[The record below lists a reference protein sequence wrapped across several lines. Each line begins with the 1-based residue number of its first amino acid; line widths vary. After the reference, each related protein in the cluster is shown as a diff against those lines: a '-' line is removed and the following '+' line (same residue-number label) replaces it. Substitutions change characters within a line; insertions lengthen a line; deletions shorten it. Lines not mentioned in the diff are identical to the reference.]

1 MLLRLRNGEG
11 ATEDSKKDLPAEVY
25 YLTYQKK
32 VPFPPLIKNLFGG
45 SDDASS
51 GQYSGISL
59 LNALQLLTQLLG
71 AGSLS
76 GGSNNGFP
84 LLSSLGDIDNIGGA
98 QQRPKY
104 YM

>member
-11 ATEDSKKDLPAEVY
+11 ATENSKKDLPAEVY

-32 VPFPPLIKNLFGG
+32 VPFPPFLNKLFGG

-51 GQYSGISL
+51 GQYGGISL
-59 LNALQLLTQLLG
+59 LNALQLLTQLLSV
-71 AGSLS
+71 GSLS
-76 GGSNNGFP
+76 GGSTNGFP
-84 LLSSLGDIDNIGGA
+84 LLSSLGDIDDIGGA